1 MENKF
6 LVKLYNGTPH
16 SINIIQGATLDST
29 DRKWKGGEIIQIFP
43 PNGMLSAKINSIQTG
58 VLNGLIPVFSKEIVD
73 CQELPIGFD
82 YYIVSVLYATAYK
95 AKYGNTDKLLV
106 VADPVMSEDGKTFIG
121 CTGLATF

>member
-1 MENKF
+1 MDKF
-6 LVKLYNGTPH
+6 LIKLYNGTPH
-16 SINIIQGATLDST
+16 SITIVKGAMLDSK
-29 DRKWKGGEIIQIFP
+29 DRKWKGGEIIQTFP

-58 VLNGLIPVFSKEIVD
+58 TLNGLIPVFSKEIVD
-73 CQELPIGFD
+73 CQELPEGFD

-106 VADPVMSEDGKTFIG
+106 VADPVMSEDGKTFVG

>member
-1 MENKF
+1 MDKF

-16 SINIIQGATLDST
+16 SINIIKGATLDST

-43 PNGMLSAKINSIQTG
+43 PNGMLSAKINSIQTDM
-58 VLNGLIPVFSKEIVD
+58 LNGLIPVFSKEIVD
-73 CQELPIGFD
+73 CQELLEGFD

-106 VADPVMSEDGKTFIG
+106 VADPVMSEDGKTFVG

>member
-1 MENKF
+1 MNKF

-16 SINIIQGATLDST
+16 NINIIRGAVLDST
-29 DRKWKGGEIIQIFP
+29 DRKWKGGEVIQVIP
-43 PNGMLSAKINSIQTG
+43 SDGMLSAKINSIQTG

>member
-1 MENKF
+1 MDKF

-16 SINIIQGATLDST
+16 SINIIKGATLDST
-29 DRKWKGGEIIQIFP
+29 DRKWKGGEVVQVIP
-43 PNGMLSAKINSIQTG
+43 SDGMLSAKINTVQTG
-58 VLNGLIPVFSKEIVD
+58 TIGDIPVFSKQIQD
-73 CQELPIGFD
+73 CQELPEGFD

-106 VADPVMSEDGKTFIG
+106 VADPVMSEDGKTFRG